1 MQIIVWGLTKMLKQK
16 LTIQFFQKISK
27 KFNFY
32 MKIQ

>member
-16 LTIQFFQKISK
+16 LTIQFLQKISK